1 MAEAEISKLK
11 IVIDGEVSDSIA
23 KLESLISKLE
33 SLQSATVSVEKTAE
47 SATTSATKVFSVVER
62 LDKASDKLT
71 ASVMKF
77 GASLKKILVYR
88 LLRGG
93 ISQIVKDLEQ
103 GKKNIEAYDK
113 ALNGLSASKAA
124 SLMKEMAENT
134 TLLKNTLAS
143 LFMTVYA
150 TFQPAI
156 NGIVEGIRT
165 AMNAVNQFLSAL
177 MGRGMYTKA
186 VKGISD
192 VTSAAG
198 ALKKQIFGF
207 DELNILKA
215 PDGGVS
221 DQTSKM
227 FEEVEL
233 SAWAKKLAEISKAFQ
248 DTFNTTPL
256 IAGLTT
262 AGAIIAGWTLA
273 KNLVDF
279 VAFMSNPI
287 AGITLGATLV
297 IAGVVG
303 LYDSL
308 KDALE
313 GEGFNAIQAFASSG
327 AIVLGGT
334 IIGKTLGMTTLGA
347 MGGVLT
353 VGVVGL
359 IASVVDIVKNGLTPL
374 NSIVA
379 VVSAGLIGT
388 AVGVLVPG
396 LTALTG
402 GLVGIVVA
410 TLALIGVYVAQHWD
424 EIKQTAKDGGDTF
437 VERLKGVWEE
447 LKLGWADITTSHAQ
461 VRNNILAGV
470 IVAIG
475 NVQKF
480 LGDCWS
486 WIDTNII
493 TPIKNAIAEVFR
505 KWNEFLGAIG
515 KGFSIAGEVKAN
527 YGTINVDGFAEGGFP
542 ARGDL
547 FIANE
552 NAPEL
557 VGNFGGRTGVYNQE
571 QFAGAMAIANESV
584 VQAVLAIGSQITTAV
599 NEKPVP
605 SFKIGDRDIAASAQ
619 RGATLRGASLIQG
632 ER

>member
-33 SLQSATVSVEKTAE
+33 SLQSATVKVEKTAE

-77 GASLKKILVYR
+77 GSSLKKILVYR

-233 SAWAKKLAEISKAFQ
+233 SAWAQKLAEMSKAFQ

-262 AGAIIAGWTLA
+262 AGAIIGGWTLA

-279 VAFMSNPI
+279 VAFMSNPV
-287 AGITLGATLV
+287 AKITLGATLV

-379 VVSAGLIGT
+379 AVSAGLIGT

-402 GLVGIVVA
+402 GLVGIA
-410 TLALIGVYVAQHWD
+410 IAALALIGVYVAKHHE
-424 EIKQTAKDGGDTF
+424 EIIGAFNRWKNRVHAQILIWQGNIQKVLDDVKNFFYEHFWKPIGDWVDSLF
-437 VERLKGVWEE
+437 GKFDS
-447 LKLGWADITTSHAQ
+447 LKLVIDSVKQGLDIANNTVDKFGKLTSSD
-461 VRNNILAGV
+461 
-470 IVAIG
+470 G
-475 NVQKF
+475 NVVMQ
-480 LGDCWS
+480 
-486 WIDTNII
+486 
-493 TPIKNAIAEVFR
+493 P
-505 KWNEFLGAIG
+505 
-515 KGFSIAGEVKAN
+515 KAVYDAFN
-527 YGTINVDGFAEGGFP
+527 LSDDSFFAEGGFP
-542 ARGDL
+542 TRGDL
-547 FIANE
+547 FVANE

-557 VGNFGGRTGVYNQE
+557 VASFGGRTGVYNQE

-632 ER
+632 AR